1 MSELKV
7 ISARE
12 FRKKATRIIEI
23 DGFEPGEKIAVRIKP
38 ASLLNL
44 MMSGKLP
51 NNLLGTVNELFE
63 QKDNTQAM
71 QLFEQD
77 ENKIKD
83 IMEIIDLVCEQSLVE
98 PTFEEIKDVITDT
111 QKMQIMAEAQGNV
124 TAAIPSIPK

>member
-51 NNLLGTVNELFE
+51 NNLLGTVNDLFE
-63 QKDNTQAM
+63 RTEKDKPM
-71 QLFEQD
+71 ELFEQD

-111 QKMQIMAEAQGNV
+111 QKIMAEAQGNV
-124 TAAIPSIPK
+124 NAAIPSIRK